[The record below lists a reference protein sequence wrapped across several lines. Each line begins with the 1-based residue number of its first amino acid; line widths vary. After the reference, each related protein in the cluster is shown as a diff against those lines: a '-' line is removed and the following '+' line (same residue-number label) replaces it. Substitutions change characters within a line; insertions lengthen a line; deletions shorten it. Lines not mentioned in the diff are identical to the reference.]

1 MFFKFINKCQKGILR
16 CDPPNFSNSLFPWY
30 SISFNCSSFV
40 HSIFF
45 NLFKSSSFLSSFS
58 NPQLKTLP
66 NGGYSDWAYSTTPGL
81 YLKSLPVKY
90 SYLSNSLDDNA
101 EMWAASLSK

>member
-1 MFFKFINKCQKGILR
+1 M
-16 CDPPNFSNSLFPWY
+16 
-30 SISFNCSSFV
+30 
-40 HSIFF
+40 
-45 NLFKSSSFLSSFS
+45 
-58 NPQLKTLP
+58 P

-101 EMWAASLSK
+101 EMWAASLSKSYWAWFVLILSSIILSSSGNLIFIMNLKDLKELLAGNVV